1 MENSAHQVTQM
12 TQREQADFIP
22 LIKIQNQQNPLFLG
36 DEKIQLFYVKYQIAL
51 RQTNYRQKKKIR
63 KQKCDRGLLTKIFK
77 EFSKLKKKKWAKD
90 HNRHHSNDVWMAN
103 QHTRRCSM
111 LYVFRELEIKT
122 TM

>member
-51 RQTNYRQKKKIR
+51 RQTNYRQKKK
-63 KQKCDRGLLTKIFK
+63 
-77 EFSKLKKKKWAKD
+77 
-90 HNRHHSNDVWMAN
+90 
-103 QHTRRCSM
+103 
-111 LYVFRELEIKT
+111 LENKNVT
-122 TM
+122 EGF